1 MKSYDYALIYNCLDD
16 NAACFY
22 RMKEAIDEQID
33 MLELNLRH
41 REDCELKKR
50 ELKAQYHFKKM
61 ESVRNGYEQLL
72 NIESELE
79 NDMKKLM
86 EEYRRLRD
94 GATPK
99 AN

>member
-1 MKSYDYALIYNCLDD
+1 
-16 NAACFY
+16 
-22 RMKEAIDEQID
+22 
-33 MLELNLRH
+33 
-41 REDCELKKR
+41 
-50 ELKAQYHFKKM
+50 M